1 MANEHWGSALRHLH
15 TVLSVGAVGALA
27 DGPLLERFLAGCG
40 DADSSAAFAALVER
54 HGPMVLRVCRD
65 ILHDLHDAEDA
76 SQATFLILAKKSGS
90 IRRVDSLAS
99 WLFGVALRV
108 SAKAR
113 AEAAR
118 RRAIER
124 RGSEMKARSGGEG
137 GREGPWPELYEEL
150 DRLPE
155 RYRAPIVL
163 CHLEG
168 LTNEQAASH
177 LGLPVRTIQRR
188 LADGRERLRPRLVRR
203 GLEPAVGLFGKGFAA
218 AAVSEVWLEATVR
231 AASGLASGQ
240 ATAAVASAA
249 VTALMQGVLTMML
262 IGRLKTIAAGALL
275 VVLFGAGAVI
285 AARRQAEPATEKS
298 ETRQVAAKIEI
309 DKPVAPPVTRIG
321 PWIKGVVVDLSGKPV
336 GGAQVSS
343 HWTFKPKPVTTK
355 ADGTFVIP
363 NDEPRLLNLS
373 FLATADGGVRQG
385 IFRFEDATGPKG
397 PRTLVRIVLKP
408 ARVVTVSVVDAL
420 GAPVEGAAVLVL
432 DLVVPVAEARTDAH
446 GIATLRAPVDAMT
459 LWIFGYKP
467 GVGFDYFENYRS
479 VPAMP
484 MSPPPPRARLVL
496 DGARTVRLR
505 AVDSTG
511 RPVPGVELYP
521 LTIQKKG
528 KLRSINLFP
537 ISIDPRTDANGV
549 ATFDWLPANLVG
561 GTSFYSASL
570 SYYLPD
576 PPVLDVNKPQDEL
589 TARVLRTTRV
599 SGKVTLPDGSPASGI
614 LVEAQGVGGT
624 SQPAGSGR
632 ARTAADGSYAMD
644 LPPEQSYT
652 IGAIDDEWAS
662 RNRSGVVVRE
672 GVVQTGLD
680 VSLERGAVIR
690 GQVTAGPESKPSPGR
705 LVVLAEHGPVVPPG
719 TFKDQPPNDVFN
731 AFSRICD
738 TDEEG
743 RYAFRVAPGN
753 YQLRGP
759 SLPGAPVPGEDLTIV
774 AAQGIERNFSLPRD
788 FRLWKPVRGV
798 VQAKDA
804 GGPPIA
810 GAVVV
815 VQPVDARIPPVQG
828 YADDQGRFELPD
840 PAGKALV
847 CYARNPEG
855 NLAGYAT
862 LGEVDD
868 TEITI
873 VAKPAAT
880 AHGQVVDSSGKPR
893 AGMCVNYATLIDFEG
908 VDGPVGAGQTVETND
923 QGRFTAPGLLVGSRC
938 KLFAY
943 DPAGGNSP
951 DQSFVVKDIR
961 PIDLGAIVLDPRGAV
976 ATKTGTR

>member
-1 MANEHWGSALRHLH
+1 MANEHWGPALRHLH
-15 TVLSVGAVGALA
+15 TVLTVGAIGALA
-27 DGPLLERFLAGCG
+27 DGPLLERFRAGRD

-76 SQATFLILAKKSGS
+76 SQATFLILAKKRGS

-118 RRAIER
+118 RRASER
-124 RGSEMKARSGGEG
+124 RGSEMKARAGGEA

-155 RYRAPIVL
+155 KYRAPIVL

-188 LADGRERLRPRLVRR
+188 LAEGRERLRPRLVRR
-203 GLEPAVGLFGKGFAA
+203 GLEPAVGLFGTRLAA
-218 AAVSEVWLEATVR
+218 DAVSEVWLEATVR
-231 AASGLASGQ
+231 AASRLVAGQ

-249 VTALMQGVLTMML
+249 VTALTQGVLTMML
-262 IGRLKTIAAGALL
+262 ISRLKTIAVAAVL
-275 VVLFGAGAVI
+275 VALFGAGAVI
-285 AARRQAEPATEKS
+285 AARRQAEPDKRNAES
-298 ETRQVAAKIEI
+298 RQAAAKTDIGQSP
-309 DKPVAPPVTRIG
+309 DPVVANILHF
-321 PWIKGVVVDLSGKPV
+321 IKGVVVDAVGKPV
-336 GGAQVSS
+336 AGAQVFS
-343 HWTFKPKPVTTK
+343 HWTFKPQPVTTK

-373 FLATADGGVRQG
+373 FLATADGGARQG

-408 ARVVTVSVVDAL
+408 ARVVTVSVVDSV
-420 GAPVEGAAVLVL
+420 GAPVEGAVVFVL
-432 DLVVPVAEARTDAH
+432 DLVVPVAEARTDAR
-446 GIATLRAPVDAMT
+446 GIATLRAPIDAMT
-459 LWIFGYKP
+459 MWIFGSKS

-479 VPAMP
+479 APAMP
-484 MSPPPPRARLVL
+484 MSPPPETARLVL

-528 KLRSINLFP
+528 KLRSINLSP
-537 ISIDPRTDANGV
+537 ISMDSRTDASGV

-576 PPVLDVNKPQDEL
+576 PPILDVNKPQTEL
-589 TARVLRTTRV
+589 TVRVLRTTRV

-652 IGAIDDEWAS
+652 IGVIDDEWAS

-672 GVVQTGLD
+672 GVAQTGLD
-680 VSLERGAVIR
+680 VPLERGCLIR
-690 GQVTAGPESKPSPGR
+690 GRVTAGPESKPSPGR
-705 LVVLAEHGPVVPPG
+705 VVVLAEQGPVVPPG
-719 TFKDQPPNDVFN
+719 TLKDQPPNDVFN
-731 AFSRICD
+731 ALTRICD
-738 TDEEG
+738 TDEAG
-743 RYAFRVAPGN
+743 RYAFRVAPGT

-759 SLPGAPVPGEDLTIV
+759 SLPGSPIPGDDLTIV

-788 FRLWKPVRGV
+788 VRLWKPVRCV
-798 VQAKDA
+798 VRAKAAD
-804 GGPPIA
+804 GPPIA

-815 VQPVDARIPPVQG
+815 VQPVEGNIPPVQG
-828 YADDQGRFELPD
+828 YADDHGRIALPD
-840 PAGKALV
+840 PAGKSLV
-847 CYARNPEG
+847 YYARNPEG
-855 NLAGYAT
+855 NLAGSVT
-862 LGEVDD
+862 LGEDND

-873 VAKPAAT
+873 VAKQAAT
-880 AHGQVVDSSGKPR
+880 ARGQVVDSSGKPR
-893 AGMCVNYATLIDFEG
+893 AGVYVRYAMLIELEG
-908 VDGPVGAGQTVETND
+908 VDSPASVGQTVETDD
-923 QGRFTAPGLLVGSRC
+923 QGRFTVPGLLIGARC

-951 DQSFVVKDIR
+951 DQSFAVKDIR
-961 PIDLGAIVLDPRGAV
+961 PIDLGAIVLDRRGAV
-976 ATKTGTR
+976 GTKTGTR